1 MSKLND
7 FLNPVQT
14 KKEKK
19 VIISDRFVERDEDGN
34 ILRDENGDPIL
45 HPFTIRS
52 ISQEENEMLLKR
64 AKRIEIVNGQKQTTT
79 DSTAYSRALVVAAT
93 VDPDFS
99 SKEVC
104 DHFGTLVPTD
114 IPAKMLWV
122 GEYAKLLREIV
133 SVSGLDST
141 EVEEELK
148 N

>member
-19 VIISDRFVERDEDGN
+19 IIISDRFVERDEDGN
-34 ILRDENGDPIL
+34 ILRDEKGDPIL

-64 AKRIEIVNGQKQTTT
+64 AKRIEVVNGQKQTTT

-104 DHFGTLVPTD
+104 DHFGTLDPTQVPS
-114 IPAKMLWV
+114 KMLWV

-133 SVSGLDST
+133 SVSGLDSS

>member
-19 VIISDRFVERDEDGN
+19 IIISDRFVERDEEGN
-34 ILRDENGDPIL
+34 ILHDEKGDPIL

-104 DHFGTLVPTD
+104 DHFGTLDPTQV
-114 IPAKMLWV
+114 PAKMLWV